1 MITRFGSSI
10 RARLTLWAGVAAAVL
25 WTLLSVLVLYVV
37 QHTADEWRRASAV
50 NAALST
56 VHHVERGELP
66 TVITGSGVDA
76 IQVLNAQGQV
86 MASTPNLVG
95 RPRISAL
102 EPENT
107 ASRTL
112 ITCDLPQ
119 LPGDCHFMAIFRA
132 YQDGGGDWLVYSVV
146 EEVPWYV
153 HPVLVASLAGF
164 TVTMVLLT
172 RFGVSRVV
180 ARTLTPVD
188 GIRAE
193 LAEITATDPGKR
205 VRIPRNADE
214 IRELAHTVN
223 QTLDR
228 LQDAAE
234 RQRMFV
240 SDASHDLRSPIT
252 AMRTQLEDAML
263 HPADADWEEIGQ
275 ALMTSLDRLQAIVA
289 DLLTLARLD
298 AGAPTAHEPVNLS
311 ELISAEASRPRGK
324 KVITTLHP
332 DVIVPGDRLQLTRLL
347 TNLLDNA
354 ERHAESTIIV
364 AVRRSKDTAFIEVL
378 DDGAGIAPDQRELVF
393 QRFTRLDASRSRDA
407 GGTGLGLPIARE
419 IAAAHHGTLT
429 IEDSDY
435 GARFVLQ
442 LPLTEEPAG

>member
-10 RARLTLWAGVAAAVL
+10 RARLTLWAGVAAAIFCIL
-25 WTLLSVLVLYVV
+25 ISLLVMYGAL
-37 QHTADEWRRASAV
+37 QTADEWRRASAV
-50 NAALST
+50 NAALRT
-56 VHHVERGELP
+56 VHHLERGELP
-66 TVITGSGVDA
+66 TVIIEPDVHA
-76 IQVLNAQGQV
+76 IQVLNARGQV
-86 MASTPNLVG
+86 MASTANLAG
-95 RPRISAL
+95 KPRISEL
-102 EPENT
+102 KPVNT
-107 ASRTL
+107 ASRML
-112 ITCDLPQ
+112 ITCDLPEW
-119 LPGDCHFMAIFRA
+119 PGDCQYMAIFRA
-132 YQDGGGDWLVYSVV
+132 YQDDGDWLVYSVV

-153 HPVLVASLAGF
+153 HPALIGSLAGF
-164 TVTMVLLT
+164 TVVMVLLT

-180 ARTLTPVD
+180 AKTLAPVD

-214 IRELAHTVN
+214 IRELARTVN

-228 LQDAAE
+228 LQDAVTQ
-234 RQRMFV
+234 QRRFV

-252 AMRTQLEDAML
+252 AMRTQIEEALL
-263 HPADADWEEIGQ
+263 YPADTDWEETGR
-275 ALMTSLDRLQAIVA
+275 ALVASLDRLQALVA
-289 DLLTLARLD
+289 DLLALARLE
-298 AGAPTAHEPVNLS
+298 AGAPTTHQPIDLS
-311 ELISAEASRPRGK
+311 ELVSAETARPRSK
-324 KVITTLHP
+324 KIITTLHP
-332 DVIVPGDRLQLTRLL
+332 GVTISGDRLQLTRLL

-364 AVRRSKDTAFIEVL
+364 AVRRSRDTAYVEVL
-378 DDGAGIAPDQRELVF
+378 DDGAGITPDQRELVF

-442 LPLTEEPAG
+442 LPLPEKPPG